1 MLLEQAANTKT
12 TCTNT
17 SSTSSPL
24 LAVTRTV
31 AGTIHA
37 RGVGAEGVGKPE
49 MTNELNPLIKRI
61 ASLRYCTED
70 VEKLRTSPCA
80 SELAGIIQTCN
91 SHEDEETHKQTRNH
105 LHIHC

>member
-1 MLLEQAANTKT
+1 MLLEHAANTKT

-49 MTNELNPLIKRI
+49 MTDQLDPLIKRI
-61 ASLRYCTED
+61 ASIRYCTED
-70 VEKLRTSPCA
+70 VKKLRTPSFV

-91 SHEDEETHKQTRNH
+91 SHKDEETHEQTRNR
-105 LHIHC
+105 LPIHC

>member
-1 MLLEQAANTKT
+1 MLLEQAANTKAT
-12 TCTNT
+12 RTNT

-37 RGVGAEGVGKPE
+37 RGVGVEGVGKPE
-49 MTNELNPLIKRI
+49 MTAQLDQLIKRI
-61 ASLRYCTED
+61 ASLCYCAEN
-70 VEKLRTSPCA
+70 VEKLRTPPCA

-91 SHEDEETHKQTRNH
+91 SHEDEETHEQTRNH
-105 LHIHC
+105 LPIHC